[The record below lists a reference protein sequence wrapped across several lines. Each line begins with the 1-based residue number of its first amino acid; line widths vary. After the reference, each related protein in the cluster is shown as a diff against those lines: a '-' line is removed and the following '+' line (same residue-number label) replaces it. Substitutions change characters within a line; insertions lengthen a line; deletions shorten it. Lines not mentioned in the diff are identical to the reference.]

1 VIGYHSRPSRVTL
14 PAEKFTQ
21 YLRQEGLDAIVAA
34 RARTQ
39 TSERE
44 GRELFSRSAKSLVR
58 SGALAAGTGDR
69 PLGFPIEL
77 VAERNPYDL
86 RSGDTLTARLTY
98 RQAPLAGALVVAYN
112 QRTPY
117 HKLSVRS
124 DRDGRATFALDEPG
138 VWLVKA
144 VHMVPAPAGSD
155 AEWESFWASLTFEI
169 AP

>member
-1 VIGYHSRPSRVTL
+1 MVIGYHSRPSRVTL

-77 VAERNPYDL
+77 VAERNPYEM
-86 RSGDTLTARLTY
+86 RSRRHADGAPHVSSRRRSPAHSSSPTTSAR
-98 RQAPLAGALVVAYN
+98 
-112 QRTPY
+112 RTT
-117 HKLSVRS
+117 S
-124 DRDGRATFALDEPG
+124 
-138 VWLVKA
+138 
-144 VHMVPAPAGSD
+144 
-155 AEWESFWASLTFEI
+155 
-169 AP
+169 